1 MNSSSNRPRARSNI
15 NNFNKIN
22 KKIKNINRRINQN
35 QRNIRNNRIR
45 SNNNN
50 NIRNNNNN
58 LYINKR
64 NRTQFRRNQLNNQ
77 NVIKVNRPKNI
88 IQRNFNQNNKN
99 SIIKGKD
106 LIIPTNNQLV
116 NQQSGVYAIIPI
128 NPLYWQGTRIKNMAL
143 QYQYFIPKNL
153 SIEYVPTV
161 SKFQQGT
168 ITIGCI
174 TKQIINQNTIQQTL
188 VSSTSGETFSC
199 SEYFNK
205 NIALTSLLQQKKLLL
220 SSDITKESVPFY
232 IVVLLNGVLS
242 EDSLI
247 APGSI
252 YFNYNIHFFNPITE
266 TLIYETENSIKLR
279 DIQFNQQNI
288 TCLLLEENNNYGIG
302 TQIDVELKNQQPVF
316 KYNNTEIQLD
326 LEKYATVFYS
336 SSPNSLKQT
345 IKFDLTDFSY
355 ASSDR
360 SVTLSGTDSLLI
372 IDEDDYNFAAYIKI
386 SSTSITITQGQYY
399 KILDQNPDQ
408 IIQYLQ
414 DATIVLTQFNVT
426 TSAIIKGNFIQVV
439 FINQHN

>member
-1 MNSSSNRPRARSNI
+1 MRN
-15 NNFNKIN
+15 NNFNNRIN
-22 KKIKNINRRINQN
+22 NISTTNRINRRNP
-35 QRNIRNNRIR
+35 
-45 SNNNN
+45 
-50 NIRNNNNN
+50 
-58 LYINKR
+58 
-64 NRTQFRRNQLNNQ
+64 TQFRRNQTNNQ
-77 NVIKVNRPKNI
+77 NVIKVNKPKNT

-106 LIIPTNNQLV
+106 LIIATNNQLV
-116 NQQSGVYAIIPI
+116 NQESGIYAIIPI

-174 TKQIINQNTIQQTL
+174 TKQIINQSTIQQTL

-232 IVVLLNGVLS
+232 IVILLNGVLL
-242 EDSLI
+242 DDILI

-288 TCLLLEENNNYGIG
+288 TCILLEENNNYGIG
-302 TQIDVELKNQQPVF
+302 TQIDVEMKNQLPVF
-316 KYNNTEIQLD
+316 KYNNTEVELD
-326 LEKYATVFYS
+326 LEKFVTVFYS
-336 SSPNSLKQT
+336 SSPNSLKQLN
-345 IKFDLTDFSY
+345 KFDLSDFIY
-355 ASSDR
+355 TASLI
-360 SVTLSGTDSLLI
+360 SVTLSQGESLLV
-372 IDEDDYNFAAYIKI
+372 IDEGDSSFEGFIRL
-386 SSTSITITQGQYY
+386 SSTSINIAPQQYY
-399 KILDQNPDQ
+399 KILTQ
-408 IIQYLQ
+408 
-414 DATIVLTQFNVT
+414 TTQFNSSLQYVPFT
-426 TSAIIKGNFIQVV
+426 LKQFSTNANIATLEGNFVDV
-439 FINQHN
+439 TFINQHN